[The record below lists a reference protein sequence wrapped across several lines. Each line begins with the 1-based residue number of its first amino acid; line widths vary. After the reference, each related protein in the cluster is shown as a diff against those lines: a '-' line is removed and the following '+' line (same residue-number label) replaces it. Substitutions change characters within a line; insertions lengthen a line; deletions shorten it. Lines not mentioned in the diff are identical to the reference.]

1 MNDLYT
7 LLVVRDE
14 LQKQKE
20 FAKQNARH
28 QWSGLQAAMNI
39 VQNAIQLEIDD
50 RDKELDKMMRGEA

>member
-28 QWSGLQAAMNI
+28 QWTGLQAAMNI
-39 VQNAIQLEIDD
+39 VQQAIQLEMDD
-50 RDKELDKMMRGEA
+50 REKLAQHFGE